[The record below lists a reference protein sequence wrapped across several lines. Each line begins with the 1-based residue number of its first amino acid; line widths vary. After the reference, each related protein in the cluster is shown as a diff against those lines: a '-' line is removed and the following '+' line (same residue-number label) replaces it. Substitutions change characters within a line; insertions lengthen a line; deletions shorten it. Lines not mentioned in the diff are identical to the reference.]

1 MTASNNR
8 YVLRQKA
15 WSGALA
21 IPLSKLKNPRKN
33 FGLLSHVEDEHI
45 ESQRRGKTGSSSNSK
60 WQSLD
65 RTLSY
70 QTQLL

>member
-1 MTASNNR
+1 MTASKSR

-21 IPLSKLKNPRKN
+21 IPLSKLKKPGKN
-33 FGLLSHVEDEHI
+33 LGLLSHFEDEHT
-45 ESQRRGKTGSSSNSK
+45 ESQRRGKTDSSSNSK

-65 RTLSY
+65 
-70 QTQLL
+70 